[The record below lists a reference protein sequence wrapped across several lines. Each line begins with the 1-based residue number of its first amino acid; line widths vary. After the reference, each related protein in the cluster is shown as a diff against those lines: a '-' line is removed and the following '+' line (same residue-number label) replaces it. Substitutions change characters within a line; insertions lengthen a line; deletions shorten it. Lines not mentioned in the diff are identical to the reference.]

1 MKRKMIKSRF
11 KILAI
16 AFLCFAFANQMQAQ
30 NAEAFT
36 KLDTNAIV
44 IGDQIGMDL
53 GINLPMGFV
62 AVWPSIADTLSENIE
77 VISIGSIDTILEDK
91 QMKLSRHL
99 IITSFDSGYFEVPGM
114 EFGFG
119 MKGDTVLYSSR
130 TASMFLQVYTPE
142 VDTSQA
148 FKEIRGPIAEPY
160 TFMEVFPWVL
170 GGLLVIFIIAL
181 AIWFFVR
188 WKKKKPVFAAKPKP
202 LRPAHEVALEKLEE
216 LRLAKVWQKGKLK
229 EYHSQ
234 LTDVVREYADR
245 RFGFDAIEMTTD
257 EIMQELKQQTVNE
270 GALEK
275 IRLAFELSDLVKFA
289 KAQPT
294 ALENDLS
301 LSHCVDFVE
310 ETTQVVQPQVDENI
324 VEANKEKGG
333 SDV

>member
-1 MKRKMIKSRF
+1 MIKSRF

-16 AFLCFAFANQMQAQ
+16 AILLFAFANQMQAQ

-36 KLDTNAIV
+36 KLDTNAIM
-44 IGDQIGMDL
+44 IGDQIGMEL
-53 GINLPMGFV
+53 GINLPKGFT
-62 AVWPSIADTLSENIE
+62 AVWPAIADTLSANIE
-77 VISIGSIDTILEDK
+77 VISIGGIDTVLKGE
-91 QMKLSRHL
+91 QLKLSRRL

-119 MKGDTVLYSSR
+119 MEGDTLLYSSR
-130 TASMFLQVYTPE
+130 TASKYLQVYTPE

-160 TFMEVFPWVL
+160 TFMEVLPWVL
-170 GGLLVIFIIAL
+170 GGLMVIFIIGL

-188 WKKKKPVFAAKPKP
+188 WKKNKPVFAAKPKP
-202 LRPAHEVALEKLEE
+202 LRPPHEVALEKLEE
-216 LRLAKVWQKGKLK
+216 LRLAKVWQMGKLK

-257 EIMQELKQQTVNE
+257 EIMNELKEHAVNE

-301 LSHCVDFVE
+301 LSHCVDFVN
-310 ETTQVVQPQVDENI
+310 ETTQIAPQVNENT
-324 VEANKEKGG
+324 VEANKEEGG
-333 SDV
+333 TDV

>member
-1 MKRKMIKSRF
+1 MKRKMIRSGF
-11 KILAI
+11 KILIVLLI
-16 AFLCFAFANQMQAQ
+16 AFTAKMQAQ

-36 KLDTNAIV
+36 KLDTNAIM

-53 GINLPMGFV
+53 GISLPLGFV
-62 AVWPSIADTLSENIE
+62 AVWPTIADTLSENIE
-77 VISIGSIDTILEDK
+77 VISVGKIDTVLEEQ
-91 QMKLSRHL
+91 QMKLSRRL
-99 IITSFDSGYFEVPGM
+99 TITSFDSGYFEVPGM

-119 MKGDTVLYSSR
+119 KQGDTLLYSSR

-148 FKEIRGPIAEPY
+148 FKAIRGPIAEPY
-160 TFMEVFPWVL
+160 TFMEIFPWVL

-216 LRLAKVWQKGKLK
+216 LRLAKVWQSGKLK

-257 EIMQELKQQTVNE
+257 EIMQELKQHAVNE

-301 LSHCVDFVE
+301 LSHCVDFVK
-310 ETTQVVQPQVDENI
+310 ETTQVAKPQEEEN
-324 VEANKEKGG
+324 VEEVTKEEGG
-333 SDV
+333 DHV